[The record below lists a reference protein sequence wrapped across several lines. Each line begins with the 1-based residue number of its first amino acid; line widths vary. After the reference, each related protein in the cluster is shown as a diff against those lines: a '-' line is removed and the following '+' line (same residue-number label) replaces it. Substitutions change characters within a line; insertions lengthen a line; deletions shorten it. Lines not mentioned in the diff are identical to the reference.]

1 MMNNNIVKVD
11 WWGEELDTYHKKMGS
26 PKKIWKDNEG
36 LPYGIYYYFDK
47 EEDPFDRECFW
58 FKTIEERDKAFDDM
72 CQDEYESAMES
83 QAYANTVW
91 GDAEDDNRGGF

>member
-1 MMNNNIVKVD
+1 MNNNIIKVD

-47 EEDPFDRECFW
+47 EEDLFPIECRW
-58 FKTIEERDKAFDDM
+58 FKTEQERDKVF
-72 CQDEYESAMES
+72 EE
-83 QAYANTVW
+83 NKI
-91 GDAEDDNRGGF
+91 